1 MIKHSFDE
9 LLNILKSRIAQI
21 ELNRELYT
29 ISEKYDERDMSGT
42 INIKY
47 DGIGLVS
54 FFYLCSKVNING
66 KNSLR
71 TSFSIKACMYPGWY
85 EECMP
90 DLSHT
95 IVHIDES
102 LRSNIYNVI
111 YTMKQ
116 CLDKYLPIGNENEKE
131 IIKNSLTNI
140 GLRDVE
146 VVFDTYQK
154 SYLVISSLHEFLD
167 FQKNKDE
174 ENVWVYKYTSLET
187 YRNILNHGTF
197 RMNSI
202 IAMNDENESLWADLV
217 TSKDETPNEEYY
229 KSVVKNKNLLITSFT
244 SKKDN
249 ATMWRLYGDQG
260 KGICMAFSVPAN
272 RITKVL
278 YMNEKDEKVRKLKE
292 ARTALL
298 SKGIKVEFSDMS
310 EMKYYIKHSDFSIE
324 GEYRY
329 LYDAGDKNLDIANYG
344 DLLSPYKDFKY
355 DKGTGMFGNLPFK
368 LKYVIIG
375 KNIPQY
381 KTVFP
386 LLVTETAKR
395 FPSVAIYESNMITL
409 R

>member
-1 MIKHSFDE
+1 MINHSFDE

-21 ELNRELYT
+21 KLNRELYT
-29 ISEKYDERDMSGT
+29 ISEKYDESDRSGT
-42 INIKY
+42 INIRY
-47 DGIGLVS
+47 DGRHLVV
-54 FFYLCSKVNING
+54 FHYLQTNIRVDG
-66 KNSLR
+66 R
-71 TSFSIKACMYPGWY
+71 TTVRGAFIVKCRMYPDWY
-85 EECMP
+85 EECIP
-90 DLSHT
+90 HLSIT
-95 IVHIDES
+95 DVHIDEYF
-102 LRSNIYNVI
+102 RSCIHNE
-111 YTMKQ
+111 TFRFED
-116 CLDKYLPIGNENEKE
+116 CLDKYLPIGNEEEKE

-140 GLRDVE
+140 GLKDVE

-154 SYLVISSLHEFLD
+154 TYLVKSNLNEFLN

-217 TSKDETPNEEYY
+217 TSKNETPNEVYY
-229 KSVVKNKNLLITSFT
+229 KTVVKNKNLLITSFT
-244 SKKDN
+244 SKNDN

-260 KGICMAFSVPAN
+260 KGICMAFTVPAN

-278 YMNEKDEKVRKLKE
+278 YVNEKDENVRKLKE
-292 ARTALL
+292 ARTALVN
-298 SKGIKVEFSDMS
+298 KGIKVEFSDMS

-329 LYDAGDKNLDIANYG
+329 LYDAGDKNLDIATYG
-344 DLLSPYKDFKY
+344 DLLSPYKDFTY
-355 DKGTGMFGNLPFK
+355 DKETQKFGNLPFK
-368 LKYVIIG
+368 FEYVTIG

-386 LLVTETAKR
+386 LLIAETAKR
-395 FPSVAIYESNMITL
+395 FPSVAIYESNMITM

>member
-1 MIKHSFDE
+1 MINHSFDE

-21 ELNRELYT
+21 KLNRELYT
-29 ISEKYDERDMSGT
+29 ISEKYDESDISGI

-47 DGIGLVS
+47 DGRHLVT
-54 FFYLCSKVNING
+54 FHYLQTNIRVDG
-66 KNSLR
+66 WTTVRGAFTVKCR
-71 TSFSIKACMYPGWY
+71 MYPDWY
-85 EECMP
+85 EECIP
-90 DLSHT
+90 HLLRD
-95 IVHIDES
+95 VEHINEYF
-102 LRSNIYNVI
+102 RSSIHKE
-111 YTMKQ
+111 TFRFEE
-116 CLDKYLPIGNENEKE
+116 CLDKYLPIGNAIEKE

-154 SYLVISSLHEFLD
+154 SYLVKSNLHEFLN
-167 FQKNKDE
+167 FQKNKNE

-217 TSKDETPNEEYY
+217 TSKDETPNEVYY
-229 KSVVKNKNLLITSFT
+229 KSVVKNKNLLITSFA
-244 SKKDN
+244 SKEDN

-260 KGICMAFSVPAN
+260 KGICMAFTVPAN

-278 YMNEKDEKVRKLKE
+278 YVNEKDENVRKLKE
-292 ARTALL
+292 ARTALVN
-298 SKGIKVEFSDMS
+298 KGIKVEFSDMN

-329 LYDAGDKNLDIANYG
+329 LYDAGDENLDIASYG
-344 DLLSPYKDFKY
+344 DLLSPYKEFKY
-355 DKGTGMFGNLPFK
+355 VKETQKFGNLPFK
-368 LKYVIIG
+368 FEYVIIG
-375 KNIPQY
+375 KNINHY

-386 LLVTETAKR
+386 LLVAETARR
-395 FPSVAIYESNMITL
+395 FPSVAISESKMITL